1 MIFKNKKIRY
11 FCGFII
17 LLTCL
22 FLQIFHSNSEI
33 VNRKFQDN
41 EIEVYTEQ
49 KYGIAIVAFS
59 GTFDLI
65 YHPTKV
71 LPLKDVA
78 QYFEYRYIMNGSFF
92 EGDRLNAK
100 HAGWLS
106 ILGMNHS
113 SIKEDPQLSHVVRY
127 NPSSGAIEFVP
138 LEEFEPLRSDNYIEF
153 QTGPLILH
161 NNKLAEK
168 YIRESIN
175 GLGEY
180 KRALLAYTNDKQKYF
195 IITKEVVALDDLGEY
210 LLTLP
215 IFSDKILNVINLDG
229 GPSVA
234 LYSKN
239 FPELNYNE
247 EDRLPILLTID

>member
-1 MIFKNKKIRY
+1 MIFKNKKVSY
-11 FCGFII
+11 FCLLII
-17 LLTCL
+17 FLTCL
-22 FLQIFHSNSEI
+22 FLPIFHSNTEP
-33 VNRKFQDN
+33 VVRQFKDD
-41 EIEVYTEQ
+41 EIEVYTDR
-49 KYGIAIVAFS
+49 KYGIVIISFS
-59 GTFDLI
+59 NTFDVI

-71 LPLKDVA
+71 LPLKDLA
-78 QYFEYRYIMNGSFF
+78 QHFEYRYVMNGSFF

-113 SIKEDPQLSHVVRY
+113 LIKEDPQLSHVVRY
-127 NPSSGAIEFVP
+127 NPSSGAIAFLP
-138 LEEFEPLRSDNYIEF
+138 LEEFDPVRSDNYIEF
-153 QTGPLILH
+153 QTGPLVLH
-161 NNKLAEK
+161 NNRLAEK
-168 YIRESIN
+168 SIQESIN

-180 KRALLAYTNDKQKYF
+180 KRALLAYTDDQQKYF

-234 LYSKN
+234 LYSKD